1 MEMESFFN
9 SHFNDRDTILIVEAL
24 TAVIE
29 FRSSESGE
37 HVNRIR
43 SITEILL
50 RETVMGEGLTGEEI
64 TQIAMGA
71 VMHDI
76 GKIAIPDA
84 VLNKPGRLTAEEYE
98 IMKQHTIFGCR
109 MLEKI
114 PQLKESRGFEYAYDI
129 VRHHHERWDGG
140 GYPDGLKGN
149 QISVWAQAV
158 SLADVYDALV
168 SKRVY
173 KEAYSFDK
181 ALDMIWSGECGV
193 FNPELLGAFLEKEGE
208 IRKIYQK
215 R

>member
-50 RETVMGEGLTGEEI
+50 RETVMGAGLTGEEI

-109 MLEKI
+109 MLE
-114 PQLKESRGFEYAYDI
+114 
-129 VRHHHERWDGG
+129 
-140 GYPDGLKGN
+140 
-149 QISVWAQAV
+149 
-158 SLADVYDALV
+158 
-168 SKRVY
+168 
-173 KEAYSFDK
+173 
-181 ALDMIWSGECGV
+181 
-193 FNPELLGAFLEKEGE
+193 
-208 IRKIYQK
+208 
-215 R
+215 

>member
-50 RETVMGEGLTGEEI
+50 RETVMGAGLTGEEI

-149 QISVWAQAV
+149 GP
-158 SLADVYDALV
+158 
-168 SKRVY
+168 RR
-173 KEAYSFDK
+173 
-181 ALDMIWSGECGV
+181 
-193 FNPELLGAFLEKEGE
+193 FLWQMSTM
-208 IRKIYQK
+208 RW
-215 R
+215 